1 MSARRGSQILR
12 DGLILCV
19 DAGSEKSYPGS
30 GTTFFDLS
38 GEQNHLTIVGSPDF
52 SREEGFVFEAVTSK
66 YMIAD
71 PFPFPT
77 TELTMEVWCK
87 TSNTSASRAFI
98 SYSDRSD
105 HNEAILYA
113 PSSVKLYG
121 PSSNINTGVDVA
133 DGKFHQVVRTS
144 LRSTGAE
151 ALYVDGER
159 AYGVGTLAAGTN
171 FGANGILVVAQEQDS
186 AGGGFS
192 GSQAFVGPQA
202 IIRIYNRVLSKAEV
216 KHNYL
221 ASRARFSDTRFE
233 LGL

>member
-1 MSARRGSQILR
+1 MIIGPTINR

-19 DAGSEKSYPGS
+19 DAMSKKSYPGS

-38 GEQNHLTIVGSPDF
+38 GEQNHLTIAGSPDF
-52 SREEGFVFEAVTSK
+52 SRLEGFVFAATTSK

-87 TSNTSASRAFI
+87 TSNTSTSRAFI

-113 PSSVKLYG
+113 PPSIKLYG
-121 PSSNINTGVDVA
+121 PSSNLSTSVDVA

-144 LRSTGAE
+144 LRSSGAE
-151 ALYVDGER
+151 ILYVDGRR
-159 AYGVGTLAAGTN
+159 AYGTGTLAAGTN
-171 FGANGILVVAQEQDS
+171 FGANGVLVVAQEQDS

-202 IIRIYNRVLSKAEV
+202 IIRIYNRVLSSTEV
-216 KHNYL
+216 RQNYL
-221 ASRARFSDTRFE
+221 ANRGRFPD
-233 LGL
+233 LINV